1 MSARGGNR
9 TFASG
14 VLRDAMRKSIILL
27 LVGIGLVSLCVA
39 RAHTEMQIE
48 ALALI
53 PFAML
58 LWIVAFFGGA
68 TLAVVGLVGLLKAVK
83 RA

>member
-1 MSARGGNR
+1 
-9 TFASG
+9 
-14 VLRDAMRKSIILL
+14 MRKSILLL

-39 RAHTEMQIE
+39 RARTEMQIE

-53 PFAML
+53 PLAVL
-58 LWIVAFFGGA
+58 LWVIAFFGGA
-68 TLAVVGLVGLLKAVK
+68 TLVVVGLVGLLMAVR

>member
-1 MSARGGNR
+1 MGGRR

-14 VLRDAMRKSIILL
+14 VLWDAMRKSIILL
-27 LVGIGLVSLCVA
+27 LAGIGLVSLCVA
-39 RAHTEMQIE
+39 RAQTEMQIE
-48 ALALI
+48 ALALT

-58 LWIVAFFGGA
+58 LWVSALFGGA
-68 TLAVVGLVGLLKAVK
+68 TLAVVGLVGLLKALK

>member
-1 MSARGGNR
+1 
-9 TFASG
+9 
-14 VLRDAMRKSIILL
+14 MRKSILLL

-53 PFAML
+53 PLALL
-58 LWIVAFFGGA
+58 LWVIAFFGGA
-68 TLAVVGLVGLLKAVK
+68 TLVVVGLVGLLKAVR